1 MSWLFPSSSQG
12 IGASASASV
21 LPMNIQGWFL
31 LALPDLISLKCQVQ
45 FSSAQSFSRV
55 WLFVILWTAAC
66 PGFLFIT
73 ILQSLLKLTS
83 IESMPSKHLILY
95 RPLLLLTSIFPA
107 SGSFPMSQFFTSGS
121 QSIGVS
127 ASTSVLPM
135 NIQDW
140 FPLGLTGLISLQCP
154 RTLNSLLQHHNLKAS
169 IGILTLVSFLI
180 LKSMDPIIYFD
191 FFHFSQQNFIGF
203 P

>member
-1 MSWLFPSSSQG
+1 MTLWIALCQASLSSTISWSLLRFMSIELLMLSNHLILCHPHCLLLQSFPATGSFPMSWLFPSSSQG
-12 IGASASASV
+12 IGASASVSV
-21 LPMNIQGWFL
+21 LPMNIQGWFP
-31 LALPDLISLKCQVQ
+31 LALTDLISLKCPVKFGSVQ
-45 FSSAQSFSRV
+45 LFSHV

-83 IESMPSKHLILY
+83 IELMPSKHLILC

-127 ASTSVLPM
+127 ASASVLPM
-135 NIQDW
+135 N
-140 FPLGLTGLISLQCP
+140 T
-154 RTLNSLLQHHNLKAS
+154 
-169 IGILTLVSFLI
+169 
-180 LKSMDPIIYFD
+180 
-191 FFHFSQQNFIGF
+191 
-203 P
+203 